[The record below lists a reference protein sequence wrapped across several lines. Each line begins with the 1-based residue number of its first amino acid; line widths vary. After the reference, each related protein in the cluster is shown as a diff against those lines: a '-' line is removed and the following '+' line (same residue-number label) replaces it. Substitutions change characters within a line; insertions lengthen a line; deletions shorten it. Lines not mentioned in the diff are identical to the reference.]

1 MAVERTQGRTF
12 DLERLLN
19 GVHSGKVVLPEFQR
33 DFKWSPGDISALL
46 ATALAGWPLGSL
58 LVVPMSPSPQFAT
71 RSFEGTPPATS
82 HPEWIVLDGQ
92 QRLTSLYQALYGR
105 GDNIYSIRLDLNPDD
120 PIEGLEQAIDVTRR
134 EKWLRRYPSPESQ
147 FQDKRVPVY
156 VLREA
161 ADFFEWRDAATDSPA
176 EREQLSQLY
185 RHTLSGL
192 QSYTVPSVVI
202 DESLP
207 TQAIARVFERVNRQ
221 GLPLSTF
228 DLMVAVTYREKED
241 FNLKV
246 AWGEVQEEFPR
257 MAAFV
262 EGDGLPLLTLLAL
275 RYANDIRQKAVLEL
289 PRGTVGREFR
299 AAAEAINDSADY
311 MQTHF
316 GAVKLSA
323 LPFPAMLQVVA
334 GLAWDR
340 RLDAMSLH
348 LARWYWST
356 SFGLK
361 YAVAANTR
369 AVADFRSLER
379 GELDVGD
386 GIAVSREDVLM
397 STKRKNS
404 ALHKA
409 LMNAAAIGGLADL
422 HSGEPIDY
430 DEVDVASFVES
441 SLAPRASQA
450 HTRSLAHVWADPSV
464 QRMVEANPGSC
475 HPKGLESQ
483 RARVLLDDVEL
494 DWEARLA
501 RRAEGLL
508 SNVEAATQMRV
519 ELVDE
524 LADGDHV
531 RFSDRRRVT

>member
-12 DLERLLN
+12 DLERLLD

-71 RSFEGTPPATS
+71 RPFEGTPSPTS
-82 HPEWIVLDGQ
+82 QPEWIVLDGQ

-105 GDNIYSIRLDLNPDD
+105 GDNIFSIRLDLNPED

-134 EKWLRRYPSPESQ
+134 EKWVRRYPTPESQ
-147 FQDKRVPVY
+147 FLDRRVPVY

-161 ADFFEWRDAATDSPA
+161 ADFFEWRDAATESAA
-176 EREQLSQLY
+176 EREQLSHLY

-228 DLMVAVTYREKED
+228 DLMVAITYREKED
-241 FNLKV
+241 FNLKI

-275 RYANDIRQKAVLEL
+275 RHTHDIRQKAVLEL
-289 PRGTVGREFR
+289 PRGTVGHEFR
-299 AAAEAINDSADY
+299 VAAKVIDDAAQY
-311 MQTHF
+311 MQTQF
-316 GAVKLSA
+316 GALKISA
-323 LPFPAMLQVVA
+323 LPYPAMLQVVA

-340 RLDAMSLH
+340 RLQTMSLQ
-348 LARWYWST
+348 LAKWYWST
-356 SFGLK
+356 SLGMR

-369 AVADFRSLER
+369 SVADFRMLR
-379 GELDVGD
+379 GGEPNFGEAIVIQRDE
-386 GIAVSREDVLM
+386 ILM

-409 LMNAAAIGGLADL
+409 LLSAAAMGGLADL
-422 HSGEPIDY
+422 YSGKRITY
-430 DEVDVASFVES
+430 GEVDAASFVES

-464 QRMVEANPGSC
+464 SRAIEANPEAC
-475 HPKGLESQ
+475 HPQGLQAQ
-483 RARVLLDDVEL
+483 RATVLLDERL

-508 SNVEAATQMRV
+508 RDVEAAAQMRV
-519 ELVDE
+519 DLVDE
-524 LADGDHV
+524 L
-531 RFSDRRRVT
+531 SDLGEE